1 MEKTK
6 LKVSKTQE
14 IINVREE
21 INKIQIKIIEKINK
35 PKADILKRINKINK
49 CLHRLTNKERERT
62 QINKKRDNNDSV
74 EIQKIRRKYYELV
87 YANKLDN
94 IEEMDKFLETY
105 SLPRIESRRNS

>member
-1 MEKTK
+1 M
-6 LKVSKTQE
+6 
-14 IINVREE
+14 
-21 INKIQIKIIEKINK
+21 
-35 PKADILKRINKINK
+35 KRINKINK

-94 IEEMDKFLETY
+94 IEEIDKFPTKPATTVLGVNKQFEQTDH
-105 SLPRIESRRNS
+105 